1 MRFIYIFERL
11 KLTAF
16 SYICSSQFFPDM
28 KRFLFVL
35 TAGLI
40 IIACNQDDKKVK
52 QGVQTN
58 SPGTAKDSAA
68 LTSILWL
75 DSTFQNLGKVTKGQV
90 VEVAYRFRNTGDKPL
105 IIYEARAGCG
115 CTVTNPPKEP
125 IAPGA
130 AETIRA
136 KFDSK
141 NQDARSHTKN
151 ITVIANTT
159 PQQTHNLTFSV
170 EVKE

>member
-1 MRFIYIFERL
+1 MKSFLIVLIAGFIL
-11 KLTAF
+11 L
-16 SYICSSQFFPDM
+16 
-28 KRFLFVL
+28 
-35 TAGLI
+35 
-40 IIACNQDDKKVK
+40 ACNQDDKKIK
-52 QGVQTN
+52 SEAQTN
-58 SPGTAKDSAA
+58 SGTAKDSAG
-68 LTSILWL
+68 LTTILWL

-90 VEVAYRFRNTGDKPL
+90 VEVAFRFRNTGDKPL

-130 AETIRA
+130 EETIRA

-151 ITVIANTT
+151 ITVTANTT
-159 PQQTHNLTFSV
+159 PQQAHNLTFSV

>member
-1 MRFIYIFERL
+1 
-11 KLTAF
+11 
-16 SYICSSQFFPDM
+16 M
-28 KRFLFVL
+28 KKFLIVL
-35 TAGLI
+35 TAGVI
-40 IIACNQDDKKVK
+40 FIACNQDDKKLK
-52 QGVQTN
+52 TEAQTN
-58 SPGTAKDSAA
+58 SVTANDSAG
-68 LTSILWL
+68 LTTIHWL

-90 VEVAYRFRNTGDKPL
+90 VEVAFRFKNTGNKPL

-130 AETIRA
+130 EETIRA

-151 ITVIANTT
+151 ITVTANTA
-159 PQQTHNLTFSV
+159 PQQSHNLTFSV

>member
-1 MRFIYIFERL
+1 
-11 KLTAF
+11 
-16 SYICSSQFFPDM
+16 M
-28 KRFLFVL
+28 KRFLLVL
-35 TAGLI
+35 TAGFILF
-40 IIACNQDDKKVK
+40 ACNQDDKKIK
-52 QGVQTN
+52 SEAQTN
-58 SPGTAKDSAA
+58 SGTAKDSAA
-68 LTSILWL
+68 LTTILWL

-130 AETIRA
+130 EETIRA

-151 ITVIANTT
+151 ITVTANTT
-159 PQQTHNLTFSV
+159 PQQAHHLTFSV

>member
-1 MRFIYIFERL
+1 
-11 KLTAF
+11 
-16 SYICSSQFFPDM
+16 M
-28 KRFLFVL
+28 KKFLIVL
-35 TAGLI
+35 TAGVIL
-40 IIACNQDDKKVK
+40 IACNQDDKKLK
-52 QGVQTN
+52 TEAQTN
-58 SPGTAKDSAA
+58 SVTAKDSAG
-68 LTSILWL
+68 LTTIYWL

-90 VEVAYRFRNTGDKPL
+90 IEVAFRFKNTGDKPL

-130 AETIRA
+130 EETIRA

-151 ITVIANTT
+151 ITVTANTI
-159 PQQTHNLTFSV
+159 PQQSHNLTFSV